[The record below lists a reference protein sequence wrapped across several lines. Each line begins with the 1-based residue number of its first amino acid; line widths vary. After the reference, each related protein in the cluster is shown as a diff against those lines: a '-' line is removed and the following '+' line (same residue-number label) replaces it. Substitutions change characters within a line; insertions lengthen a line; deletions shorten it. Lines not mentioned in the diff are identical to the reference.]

1 MQAAL
6 WPGYILHSRPLGEDK
21 LILQLLLPQLG
32 RLSAVVRKRQG
43 KTRQALQPF
52 QLYSLQLVGRS
63 ELKSVKSLDEAGPA
77 LLFSGKVLYSGL
89 YINELVCRLWP
100 DNLAAEQLFQ
110 LYQQC
115 LTQLQAVQQ
124 AKAELEPCLREF
136 EFALLSE
143 LGLPVDWQYD
153 ALGEPIA
160 PNASYQWQHEQG
172 FVPAKVGLAGFT
184 GAQLLNIGAAN
195 WQDSATRL
203 VAKQLSRQL
212 LAPLLGNKPL
222 ASRALFAGL

>member
-63 ELKSVKSLDEAGPA
+63 ELKTVKSLDEAGPA
-77 LLFSGKVLYSGL
+77 LLLSGKVLYSGL

-124 AKAELEPCLREF
+124 GKAGLEPCLREF

-143 LGLPVDWQYD
+143 LGQPVDWQYD

-160 PNASYQWQHEQG
+160 PNACYQWQHEQG
-172 FVPAKVGLAGFT
+172 FVPASAGFA
-184 GAQLLNIGAAN
+184 GVQLLNIGAAN
-195 WQDSATRL
+195 WQDNATL
-203 VAKQLSRQL
+203 LSAKQLSRQL